1 MFPRPWKTKITIM
14 TTLKTI
20 FAIIG
25 TVYTF
30 YVLLG
35 LTIDITSFDQTKG
48 GYEAPYTGWSGTPV
62 DWDKMDQTTT
72 GLVKRG
78 LVIDV
83 HIHGTTGM
91 MTFQLLGIR
100 YDWQTPSERALIVH
114 QPREALI
121 RRGFKPEF

>member
-1 MFPRPWKTKITIM
+1 M

-25 TVYTF
+25 IAYSL
-30 YVLLG
+30 YVLIGFTL
-35 LTIDITSFDQTKG
+35 DVTSFDETKG
-48 GYEAPYTGWSGTPV
+48 GYHAPYTGWTGIPV
-62 DWDKMDQTTT
+62 DWDGMDKTSI

-78 LVIDV
+78 HIIDV

-91 MTFQLLGIR
+91 MTFEVLGLR
-100 YDWQTPSERALIVH
+100 YDWQTPSDRALIVH
-114 QPREALI
+114 QPKEALI

>member
-1 MFPRPWKTKITIM
+1 M

-25 TVYTF
+25 IVYTL
-30 YVLLG
+30 YVLIG
-35 LTIDITSFDQTKG
+35 LTFDITSFDRTKG
-48 GYEAPYTGWSGTPV
+48 GYAEPYTGWSGTPV
-62 DWDKMDQTTT
+62 DWDGMDQTTT

-78 LVIDV
+78 RIIDV

-91 MTFQLLGIR
+91 ITFQAFGIR
-100 YDWQTPSERALIVH
+100 YDWQTPSDRALIVH
-114 QPREALI
+114 QPRAALI

>member
-1 MFPRPWKTKITIM
+1 M

-25 TVYTF
+25 IAYIF
-30 YVLLG
+30 YVLIG
-35 LTIDITSFDQTKG
+35 LKIDITTFDQTKG
-48 GYEAPYTGWSGTPV
+48 GYVAPYRGWTGTPV
-62 DWDKMDQTTT
+62 DWDGMDKTAT

-78 LVIDV
+78 RIIDV

-91 MTFQLLGIR
+91 MTFEVMGIR
-100 YDWQTPSERALIVH
+100 YDWQTPSDRALIVH
-114 QPREALI
+114 QPKEALI